1 MDMINGECPLHHVAL
16 VRGPVP
22 IQYGLRYLSNEYRAA
37 RNKLF
42 PKAVSFMN
50 GGCRVSKDSPRTMYV
65 HYCEQCRAAE
75 KEWNEANPEDPLRA
89 LKERFNI
96 PTDPSQRLT
105 GLDLEWALHKI
116 DRGHLHPDSPNPD
129 SPSPGAQDQN
139 TPNPDAPNPDAPNP
153 DAPNPDSPNPDLPSG
168 RNN

>member
-42 PKAVSFMN
+42 PRAVSFMN
-50 GGCRVSKDSPRTMYV
+50 GGCCVSKDSPRTMYV

-105 GLDLEWALHKI
+105 GLDLEWTLHKME
-116 DRGHLHPDSPNPD
+116 RGHLHPDSPNPD
-129 SPSPGAQDQN
+129 SPSQGAQDQN
-139 TPNPDAPNPDAPNP
+139 TPNPDAPSQ